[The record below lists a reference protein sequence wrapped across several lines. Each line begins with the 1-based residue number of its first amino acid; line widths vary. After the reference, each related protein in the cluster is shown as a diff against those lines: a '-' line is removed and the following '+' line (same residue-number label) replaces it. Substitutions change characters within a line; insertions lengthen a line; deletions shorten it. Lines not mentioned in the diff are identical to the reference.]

1 MASLGRFISKLPK
14 NAPYL
19 SARPMGTNPSHA
31 YDNTGGAAPPSSA
44 GINFVLTDAQH
55 EYLELAEKFTR
66 EEIIPN
72 APHYDKTGEYPWD
85 VIKKAHEVGLMN
97 LHIPEEYGGMGM
109 GTLDGCLIT
118 EKMAYGCTGIM
129 TALEANGLGSM
140 PIMIAGNEEQKKKYL
155 TRLIEEPIMCAY
167 GVTEPNAGSDV
178 AGIKTKAVKKGD
190 DWVING
196 QKMWI
201 TNGGVASFYFVLART
216 DPDPKCPASKAFTGF
231 IVDRDT
237 PGVIPGRKEMN
248 MGQRCSDTRGI
259 TFEDVVVPKEN
270 VLIGEGAGFK
280 VAMGAFDK
288 TRPPVA
294 AGAVGIAQR
303 ALDEAT
309 KYATERKTFGQPIIN
324 HQAVSFMLADM
335 AIGIESSRLCYMKSA
350 WQADQGIRN
359 TYYASI
365 AKCLAGDVAN
375 KAATDAVQVFG
386 GNGFNTEYPVEKLMR
401 DAKIYQIYEGTAQI
415 QRIIIGR
422 EWLNM
427 AKQNLL

>member
-1 MASLGRFISKLPK
+1 LFIVRPPVKMASSLTTKFAKLYVASSKRGFATSSKLSK
-14 NAPYL
+14 AI
-19 SARPMGTNPSHA
+19 
-31 YDNTGGAAPPSSA
+31 A
-44 GINFVLTDAQH
+44 GFDFNVTPEEQEMID
-55 EYLELAEKFTR
+55 LAEKFTR
-66 EEIIPN
+66 EEVIPV
-72 APHYDKTGEYPWD
+72 AAEYDKTGEFPWKI
-85 VIKKAHEVGLMN
+85 IKKAHETGLMN
-97 LHIPEEYGGMGM
+97 LHVPQQYGGMGL
-109 GTLDGCLIT
+109 GTLLGCLIT

-178 AGIKTKAVKKGD
+178 AGIKTKAEKKGD
-190 DWVING
+190 EWGING

-216 DPDPKCPASKAFTGF
+216 NPDPKCPTSKAFTGF
-231 IVDRDT
+231 IVDADT
-237 PGVIPGRKEMN
+237 PGVTPGRKEIN
-248 MGQRCSDTRGI
+248 MGQRASDTRGI
-259 TFEDVVVPKEN
+259 TFEDVVVKKEN

-294 AGAVGIAQR
+294 AGGVGLAQR
-303 ALDEAT
+303 CLDEAT
-309 KYATERKTFGQPIIN
+309 KYAMERKAFGTPIMN

-335 AIGIESSRLCYMKSA
+335 AMGIEAARLCYIKAA
-350 WQADQGIRN
+350 WQADNKERN
-359 TYYASI
+359 TYLASI
-365 AKCLAGDVAN
+365 SKCLAGDVAN
-375 KAATDAVQVFG
+375 KCATDAVQIFG

-427 AKQNLL
+427 AKQRM

>member
-1 MASLGRFISKLPK
+1 
-14 NAPYL
+14 
-19 SARPMGTNPSHA
+19 MGN
-31 YDNTGGAAPPSSA
+31 D
-44 GINFVLTDAQH
+44 DQR
-55 EYLELAEKFTR
+55 ELLDLADRFTR

-72 APHYDKTGEYPWD
+72 APHYDKTGEYPWP
-85 VIKKAHEVGLMN
+85 VLKKAHELGLMN
-97 LHIPEEYGGMGM
+97 LHIPQEYGGMGL
-109 GTLDGCLIT
+109 GTLDGCLMT

-129 TALEANGLGSM
+129 TAIEANGLGSM
-140 PIMIAGNEEQKKKYL
+140 PIMIAGNPEQKKKYL
-155 TRLIEEPIMCAY
+155 GMLLEEPVMCAY
-167 GVTEPNAGSDV
+167 GVTEPGAGSDV
-178 AGIKTKAVKKGD
+178 AGIKTKAEKKGD

-201 TNGGVASFYFVLART
+201 TNGGVANYYFVLARS

-237 PGVIPGRKEMN
+237 PGLTPGRKEKN
-248 MGQRCSDTRGI
+248 MGQRASDTRGI

-294 AGAVGIAQR
+294 AGAVGISQR

-309 KYATERKTFGQPIIN
+309 KYATERKTFGTAIVN

-335 AIGIESSRLCYMKSA
+335 AIGVESSRLCYMKSA
-350 WQADQGIRN
+350 WMADNGERN
-359 TYYASI
+359 TITASI
-365 AKCLAGDVAN
+365 AKCFAGDVAN
-375 KAATDAVQVFG
+375 KSTTDAVQIFG
-386 GNGFNTEYPVEKLMR
+386 GNGFNTDYPVEKLMR

-422 EWLNM
+422 ELLGL
-427 AKQNLL
+427 AKERNIV

>member
-1 MASLGRFISKLPK
+1 MATQVSKILRLNLSNGARRFS
-14 NAPYL
+14 
-19 SARPMGTNPSHA
+19 TNTWKRSSEA
-31 YDNTGGAAPPSSA
+31 SA
-44 GINFVLTDAQH
+44 GMHFEINDDQKELLD
-55 EYLELAEKFTR
+55 LAERFTKD
-66 EEIIPN
+66 EIIPN
-72 APHYDKTGEYPWD
+72 AAHYDQTGEYPWP
-85 VIKKAHEVGLMN
+85 VLKKAHELGLMN
-97 LHIPEEYGGMGM
+97 LHIPQEFGGMGL
-109 GTLDGCLIT
+109 GTLDGCLMT

-129 TALEANGLGSM
+129 TAIEANGLGSM
-140 PIMIAGNEEQKKKYL
+140 PIMIAGNDEQKKKYL
-155 TRLIEEPIMCAY
+155 GRLIEEPLMCAY
-167 GVTEPNAGSDV
+167 GVTEPGAGSDV
-178 AGIKTKAVKKGD
+178 AAIKTKAEKKGD

-201 TNGGVASFYFVLART
+201 TNGGVANYYFVLART
-216 DPDPKCPASKAFTGF
+216 NPDPKCPTSKAFTGF

-237 PGVIPGRKEMN
+237 PGLTPGRKEIN
-248 MGQRCSDTRGI
+248 MGQRASDTRGI

-309 KYATERKTFGQPIIN
+309 KYATERKAFGVPILH

-335 AIGIESSRLCYMKSA
+335 AIGIESSRLCYMKA
-350 WQADQGIRN
+350 GWQADNKIKN
-359 TYYASI
+359 TYLASI

-375 KAATDAVQVFG
+375 KAATDAVQIFG
-386 GNGFNTEYPVEKLMR
+386 GNGFNCDYPVEKLMR

-422 EWLNM
+422 EWM
-427 AKQNLL
+427 GIAKERLGL